1 MPNEELKKKIVKV
14 LKETINWQTDYS
26 IPIGIVYKSELDKIA
41 YALID
46 ANIFVDIDTLKD
58 EQQSMNGILTN
69 MSSYMNYKLHELEH
83 RAKIA
88 EQKYKL
94 LFQKYDSF
102 FNDVTYCHKNFSDV
116 DNEITKQAERELAEE
131 RKND

>member
-1 MPNEELKKKIVKV
+1 MTNEELKKKIVEI
-14 LKETINWQTDYS
+14 LEETEYEWTEEKNGYILQIFY
-26 IPIGIVYKSELDKIA
+26 DKLA
-41 YALID
+41 DALID

-83 RAKIA
+83 RAEVA

-116 DNEITKQAERELAEE
+116 DSEITKQAERELAEDV
-131 RKND
+131 KDD